1 MARSAPREEGGR
13 QDVRAEESR
22 DRDQVALFRLMIYFD
37 NNATTQV
44 DSEVL
49 QQMLPF
55 LQDQY
60 GNPSSAYSFG
70 KRAAKAVNTAR
81 EQVADLL
88 RCEPAEIVFTS
99 CGTESDNSAIQSAL
113 LADPD
118 RRHLVTSKVEHSAI
132 VKHAEALARRGY
144 EVTWL
149 DVDSEGLIDLQELD
163 RAVRE
168 DTAIVSLMWAN
179 NETGVLFPIEEAAEI
194 CRSKGTVFHTDAV
207 QAVGKIDINLRD
219 VPINFLSLSGHK
231 LHAPKGVGV
240 LYINRKTRFN
250 PYLIGGGQEN
260 KKRGGT
266 ENTASIVALGKAAEL
281 ASSALRDERT
291 RVKAM
296 RDRFEQ
302 GLINT
307 VSSIRVNGHRV
318 HRLPNTS
325 NLAIDGID
333 SEGMLMLLDQKGICC
348 SAGSACTA
356 GALEPSHVL
365 RAMGYSNERARGSLR
380 FSFSRFNSESEI
392 DQALQIIPYAAEKL
406 RGMNRG
412 VLAA

>member
-1 MARSAPREEGGR
+1 
-13 QDVRAEESR
+13 
-22 DRDQVALFRLMIYFD
+22 MIYFD

-44 DSEVL
+44 DPEVL

-55 LQDQY
+55 LQEQY

-118 RRHLVTSKVEHSAI
+118 RRHLVTSKVEHSAV

-163 RAVRE
+163 RAVRV

-207 QAVGKIDINLRD
+207 QAVGKIDINLQD
-219 VPINFLSLSGHK
+219 IPMNFLSLSGHK

-281 ASSALRDERT
+281 ASSALRGERT

-325 NLAIDGID
+325 NLAVDGID

-392 DQALQIIPYAAEKL
+392 DQALQIIPDAVEKL

>member
-1 MARSAPREEGGR
+1 
-13 QDVRAEESR
+13 
-22 DRDQVALFRLMIYFD
+22 MIYFD
-37 NNATTQV
+37 NNATTQI
-44 DSEVL
+44 DPEVL
-49 QQMLPF
+49 HQMLPF

-70 KRAAKAVNTAR
+70 KRAAKAVNIAR
-81 EQVADLL
+81 EQLADLL
-88 RCEPAEIVFTS
+88 RCEPAEIIFTG

-113 LADPD
+113 LLD
-118 RRHLVTSKVEHSAI
+118 RDRKHLVTSRVEHSAI

-149 DVDSEGLIDLQELD
+149 DVNSEGLIDLEELEQAIRD
-163 RAVRE
+163 

-207 QAVGKIDINLRD
+207 QAVGKIDIDLRRL
-219 VPINFLSLSGHK
+219 PINFLSLSGHK
-231 LHAPKGVGV
+231 LHAPKGVAA

-266 ENTASIVALGKAAEL
+266 ENTASIVALGKAAEI
-281 ASSALRDERT
+281 AFSALRDENT
-291 RVKAM
+291 RVKAL
-296 RDRFEQ
+296 RDRFEL
-302 GLINT
+302 GLVDT
-307 VSSIRVNGHRV
+307 VPSVQINGHRK

-325 NLAIDGID
+325 NLAIEGID

-356 GALEPSHVL
+356 GSLEPSHVL

-380 FSFSRFNSESEI
+380 FSFSRFNSEAEI
-392 DQALQIIPYAAEKL
+392 DQALQVIPRAVEKL
-406 RGMNRG
+406 RSMNRG
-412 VLAA
+412 FLAA